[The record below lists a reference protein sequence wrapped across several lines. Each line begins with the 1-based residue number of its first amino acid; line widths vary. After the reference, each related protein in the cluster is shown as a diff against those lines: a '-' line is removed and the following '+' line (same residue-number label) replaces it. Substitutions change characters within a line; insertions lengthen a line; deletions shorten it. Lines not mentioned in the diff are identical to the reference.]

1 MAKINEFRE
10 KRAKIWEQAKAF
22 LDSHRNET
30 GILSAE
36 DTAAYEK
43 MEKDI
48 VDLGHEIERQQRA
61 DELEREL
68 NLPTST
74 PLVSKPDNANRESKT
89 GTASEKYNK
98 AFWNQMR
105 NRSTQNPR
113 YLGDDFYPAILTAE
127 IAQAVEAER
136 LRRDAL
142 YKGTRYTKEAVTTVI
157 PTRFAM
163 KRTAPKYQDPIRQA
177 EYAYSQIKEAK

>member
-1 MAKINEFRE
+1 MKHTPYGYNIVGGAAVINE
-10 KRAKIWEQAKAF
+10 EQAANLRKMCE
-22 LDSHRNET
+22 NY
-30 GILSAE
+30 LSGMSFVQASKE
-36 DTAAYEK
+36 
-43 MEKDI
+43 
-48 VDLGHEIERQQRA
+48 VG
-61 DELEREL
+61 LEMKHSGVKRL
-68 NLPTST
+68 
-74 PLVSKPDNANRESKT
+74 
-89 GTASEKYNK
+89 
-98 AFWNQMR
+98 M
-105 NRSTQNPR
+105 QNPR

-163 KRTAPKYQDPIRQA
+163 KRTAPKYQDPIKQA

>member
-1 MAKINEFRE
+1 MRTRLPGKDLIMKHTPYGYDIVGGAAVINE
-10 KRAKIWEQAKAF
+10 EQAANLRK
-22 LDSHRNET
+22 LCENY
-30 GILSAE
+30 LSGMSFVQ
-36 DTAAYEK
+36 AAKE
-43 MEKDI
+43 
-48 VDLGHEIERQQRA
+48 VG
-61 DELEREL
+61 LEMKHSGVKRL
-68 NLPTST
+68 
-74 PLVSKPDNANRESKT
+74 
-89 GTASEKYNK
+89 
-98 AFWNQMR
+98 M
-105 NRSTQNPR
+105 QNPR

-163 KRTAPKYQDPIRQA
+163 KRTASKYQDPIKQA

>member
-1 MAKINEFRE
+1 MRTRLPGKDLIMKHTPYGYDIVGGAAIINEKQAANLRNLCENYLSGMSFVQAAKDVGLE
-10 KRAKIWEQAKAF
+10 MKHSGVKR
-22 LDSHRNET
+22 L
-30 GILSAE
+30 
-36 DTAAYEK
+36 
-43 MEKDI
+43 M
-48 VDLGHEIERQQRA
+48 
-61 DELEREL
+61 
-68 NLPTST
+68 
-74 PLVSKPDNANRESKT
+74 
-89 GTASEKYNK
+89 
-98 AFWNQMR
+98 
-105 NRSTQNPR
+105 QNPR

-163 KRTAPKYQDPIRQA
+163 KCTAPKYQDPIKQA